1 MVKLSSA
8 KLVVAVGGLALSL
21 VTGIGVASAD
31 PDLSP
36 LINTTCSYS
45 QAVAALNAQS
55 PAAAQAFSG
64 SVMAQAWLSSFLASS
79 PDQRQR
85 MLQALQGSRT
95 AQQYIGPAMQA
106 ANTCNN
112 Y

>member
-1 MVKLSSA
+1 MVKLSLA
-8 KLVVAVGGLALSL
+8 KLVVAIGGLALPLSM
-21 VTGIGVASAD
+21 GIGVAAAD

-55 PAAAQAFSG
+55 PAAAQAFSK
-64 SVMAQAWLSSFLASS
+64 SLVAQAWLSSFLASS

-95 AQQYIGPAMQA
+95 AQQYVGAAMEA
-106 ANTCNN
+106 AGSCNN
-112 Y
+112 F

>member
-1 MVKLSSA
+1 MVKLSLA
-8 KLVVAVGGLALSL
+8 KLVVAVGGLALPL
-21 VTGIGVASAD
+21 ATGIGVAAAE
-31 PDLSP
+31 PDLGP

-55 PAAAQAFSG
+55 PDAAQAFSR
-64 SVMAQAWLSSFLASS
+64 SVVAQAWLSSFLASS

-95 AQQYIGPAMQA
+95 AQQYIGAAMQA
-106 ANTCNN
+106 AGSCSN

>member
-1 MVKLSSA
+1 MVNLSSTKLVAAIGGLLLSSA
-8 KLVVAVGGLALSL
+8 A
-21 VTGIGVASAD
+21 GIGVASAE

-45 QAVAALNAQS
+45 QAIAALNAQS
-55 PAAAQAFSG
+55 PDAAAAFSA
-64 SVMAQAWLSSFLASS
+64 SPVAQVWLRSFLASS
-79 PDQRQR
+79 LDQRQR
-85 MLQALQGSRT
+85 MLQSLQGSRT
-95 AQQYIGPAMQA
+95 AQQYVGVALQA